1 MVLQRHLCLIP
12 RTCEHV
18 KLHGKGE
25 IWLQMKLR
33 LLISWHWDG
42 WVSWVILMDLITTEV
57 LRSGREMQ
65 KKRSWGWCSV
75 RKTQAA
81 AAGSEDEERTMSQ
94 GMWAASR
101 SWKQQG
107 NGLPLESPESMQPYQ
122 HLGFSPVRWDH
133 VDFWLTELWA
143 SKLLLF

>member
-1 MVLQRHLCLIP
+1 M
-12 RTCEHV
+12 
-18 KLHGKGE
+18 
-25 IWLQMKLR
+25 
-33 LLISWHWDG
+33 
-42 WVSWVILMDLITTEV
+42 
-57 LRSGREMQ
+57 
-65 KKRSWGWCSV
+65 

-122 HLGFSPVRWDH
+122 HLVFSPGR
-133 VDFWLTELWA
+133 
-143 SKLLLF
+143 